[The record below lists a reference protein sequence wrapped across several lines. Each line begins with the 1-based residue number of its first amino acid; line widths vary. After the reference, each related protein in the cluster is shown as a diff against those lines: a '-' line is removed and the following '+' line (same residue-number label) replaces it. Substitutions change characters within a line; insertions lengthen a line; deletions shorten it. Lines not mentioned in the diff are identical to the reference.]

1 MALTVG
7 EGETHMV
14 DSKVVANG
22 TGLKRAAIAL
32 FILTGLLA
40 LAAGALEDSLDIPS
54 ESVSMVLTP
63 LALVGVLL
71 YFRGRQQAAKV
82 VAESA
87 LRGSRPHVL
96 YLRSFYADPATVT
109 KKLMSGFTTEEE
121 QLADVLR
128 PFGDLIAIGRP
139 GEPLPLPGAVR
150 MYAAESEWKALVL
163 EHMRTAPLVV
173 IRAGAGP
180 GLAWEVGQ
188 AFSILRPEQIVIL
201 VLNLPLDEYRVFA
214 DHVREHTR
222 LALPAIEPCGPMWS
236 FADIRYNFT
245 KALPGFVTFSN
256 DWNAA
261 FLPLPFTLIRT
272 TYNDLKGPLNAAL
285 RPVFD
290 RHGIDWHS
298 RGRFG

>member
-1 MALTVG
+1 
-7 EGETHMV
+7 MV
-14 DSKVVANG
+14 DGKFVANG
-22 TGLKRAAIAL
+22 TGLKRAGIAL
-32 FILTGLLA
+32 LVLAGLLS
-40 LAAGALEDSLDIPS
+40 LASGALVDSLDVPS
-54 ESVSMVLTP
+54 EPVVM
-63 LALVGVLL
+63 LL
-71 YFRGRQQAAKV
+71 SLLGLGGLLLHFRGRQQAAKA
-82 VAESA
+82 VAEGSSSP

-96 YLRSFYADPATVT
+96 YLRSFHADPATPL

-150 MYAAESEWKALVL
+150 MYANQSEWKALVL
-163 EHMRTAPLVV
+163 EHMRSAPLVV

-201 VLNLPLDEYRVFA
+201 VLNLPLDDYRIFA
-214 DHVREHTR
+214 DHVRTQSG
-222 LALPAIEPCGPMWS
+222 LSLPAIEPCGPMWS
-236 FADIRYNFT
+236 VADIRYNFT
-245 KALPGFVTFSN
+245 KALPGFITFAN
-256 DWNAA
+256 DWSSA
-261 FLPLPFTLIRT
+261 FFPLPFTLIRV
-272 TYNDLKGPLNAAL
+272 TYNDLKKPFNAAL